1 MISDMVENQASGYVV
16 CVAFGM
22 MAGLV
27 AGIMRSIVAMIKN
40 NTLLFWIYDICV
52 WLGLSVAII
61 IVSYVCCDGNIRLYI
76 FLGFFSG
83 FLSIYYTINWATK
96 KISDYILGCMKK
108 RLD

>member
-40 NTLLFWIYDICV
+40 NTLLFWIP
-52 WLGLSVAII
+52 
-61 IVSYVCCDGNIRLYI
+61 
-76 FLGFFSG
+76 
-83 FLSIYYTINWATK
+83 
-96 KISDYILGCMKK
+96 
-108 RLD
+108 